1 VRRATRQS
9 NGNLE
14 LPLPGDDRREYT
26 SAVRRERGSEP
37 RPDRVTN
44 SERRVTLR
52 PAPKGLVYLLYLTT
66 QPHRTRA
73 MELTEEK
80 KETII
85 DQLAQVR
92 DDGSVNTMD
101 VSGVQNVASDLG
113 LYALVE

>member
-1 VRRATRQS
+1 
-9 NGNLE
+9 
-14 LPLPGDDRREYT
+14 
-26 SAVRRERGSEP
+26 
-37 RPDRVTN
+37 
-44 SERRVTLR
+44 
-52 PAPKGLVYLLYLTT
+52 
-66 QPHRTRA
+66 